1 MSKLKFALAMLAA
14 GGAVAAT
21 SEASA
26 ATVILDID
34 SHADLTD
41 ISLEGGPAQF
51 FYAYD
56 STVDKT
62 YLGAYGSSLLQQPSP
77 PFGSG
82 GFSNQ
87 QVKTAYGFTFKGP
100 PAYKGIGFPGDG
112 FVNLKFTEGAQG
124 YHGFADITSD
134 GTLHAITYS
143 AGIPEPA
150 AWGLML
156 AGFGLTGAALRRTR
170 RQAAALSA

>member
-21 SEASA
+21 QEASA

-34 SHADLTD
+34 SHTDLTD

-56 STVDKT
+56 SNVDKT
-62 YLGAYGSSLLQQPSP
+62 YLGAYGDSLLLQPP
-77 PFGSG
+77 KPFGNG
-82 GFSNQ
+82 QYGHDH
-87 QVKTAYGFTFKGP
+87 VKTAYAIGP
-100 PAYKGIGFPGDG
+100 KYKGIGSPGDG
-112 FVNLKFTEGAQG
+112 FVNLKFTEGTQG
-124 YHGFADITSD
+124 FHGVADITSD
-134 GTLHAITYS
+134 GTLHSITYS

-150 AWGLML
+150 AWALMI

-170 RQAAALSA
+170 RQAPLSA